1 MSSLEFTVKSIM
13 DEGRLLTL
21 TLYQEIRTEPIDQAE
36 IIKKRIDSIEGLDE
50 DSKSMM
56 KKLLPALLAP
66 HMPKQTITISP
77 IQMSI
82 TITRQIYERIGSPK
96 VGDVI
101 EVNIIRKD

>member
-56 KKLLPALLAP
+56 KKLLPALLTP

>member
-66 HMPKQTITISP
+66 HIPKQTITISP

-82 TITRQIYERIGSPK
+82 TITRQIYERIGSPN
-96 VGDVI
+96 VGDII

>member
-66 HMPKQTITISP
+66 HIPKQTITISP

-96 VGDVI
+96 VGDII